1 MEFLHNDKETFLLP
15 RPHFKL
21 CSFYLGVA
29 SASLP
34 HLAIISFLVY
44 YTFYRGRLANCGGL
58 PPISLRRRL
67 SVTKYEKAMLITAL
81 IALVID
87 ALTFLLK

>member
-1 MEFLHNDKETFLLP
+1 MEFLHENSAASCHYLLLSVLYILQGTP
-15 RPHFKL
+15 CKL
-21 CSFYLGVA
+21 
-29 SASLP
+29 
-34 HLAIISFLVY
+34 
-44 YTFYRGRLANCGGL
+44 RRLA
-58 PPISLRRRL
+58 SDFVKKE